1 ERLGNPAAALVLVL
15 GRVVALRDRLQEE
28 LERLLVLLA
37 GGLRLDARVAVVQVL
52 HRLLE
57 VPVAF
62 GDQAGDLLVGAV
74 GHPDRRDFGRGPG
87 IRDADRRLGGTG
99 GLGGGR
105 KMGVGG
111 AVGVGPRRGLAGGG
125 GGGGR
130 ALLD

>member
-37 GGLRLDARVAVVQVL
+37 GGLRLDARIAVVQVL

-87 IRDADRRLGGTG
+87 IRDADRRLRRIG
-99 GLGGGR
+99 GLGGRRQIGR
-105 KMGVGG
+105 RGD
-111 AVGVGPRRGLAGGG
+111 VGVRRRRRLV
-125 GGGGR
+125 GGGR
-130 ALLD
+130 GRG